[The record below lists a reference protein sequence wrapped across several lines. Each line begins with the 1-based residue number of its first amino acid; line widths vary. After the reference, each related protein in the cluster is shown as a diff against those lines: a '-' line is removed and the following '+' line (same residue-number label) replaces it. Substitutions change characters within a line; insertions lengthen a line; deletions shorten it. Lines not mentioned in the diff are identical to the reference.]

1 MMVYLGRQQT
11 LILLCEEC
19 MQRVASKS
27 FEGVIISK
35 VKIKIC

>member
-11 LILLCEEC
+11 LLFFCKEC

-27 FEGVIISK
+27 LEGVIISE